1 MIMFILFMYDAYPC
15 LLFLYLHN
23 VLCYI
28 YIVSLYYYYSSLYYY
43 YSYYYSYYI
52 YTPILSYSPY
62 DQDPLHTARE
72 DKALITEEMQTL
84 LTDNNV
90 HVKPREVDHLMRTIA
105 GGTVSGDSKD
115 GDGRVFVSHLIGLIT
130 DRPVGTTT
138 PGDSRASSQKHRSRP
153 SSPKDDRSSS
163 LDESPEASRMKLN
176 SSFRRG

>member
-1 MIMFILFMYDAYPC
+1 MLHIHSQSVLLLFFTILLLFIL
-15 LLFLYLHN
+15 LLLLY
-23 VLCYI
+23 I
-28 YIVSLYYYYSSLYYY
+28 
-43 YSYYYSYYI
+43 YI
-52 YTPILSYSPY
+52 YTPTLSYSPY

-72 DKALITEEMQTL
+72 DKALITEEMQSL
-84 LTDNNV
+84 LTDNNI

-105 GGTVSGDSKD
+105 GGTEAGDSKD

-138 PGDSRASSQKHRSRP
+138 PSDSRGSSQKGHRSRP
-153 SSPKDDRSSS
+153 SSPKDDHSSS